1 VQLVRNYMNLITCQK
16 SWSWHFSK
24 LFGCR

>member
-1 VQLVRNYMNLITCQK
+1 MNLITCQK